1 MINANA
7 RAVFGPGGP
16 TVKRRDLKPHDI
28 LIEIKYAGI
37 CHTDIHTARGD

>member
-7 RAVFGPGGP
+7 RAVFGPEGS
-16 TVKRRDLKPHDI
+16 TVERRDLKPHNI

-37 CHTDIHTARGD
+37 CYTDIHTARGD